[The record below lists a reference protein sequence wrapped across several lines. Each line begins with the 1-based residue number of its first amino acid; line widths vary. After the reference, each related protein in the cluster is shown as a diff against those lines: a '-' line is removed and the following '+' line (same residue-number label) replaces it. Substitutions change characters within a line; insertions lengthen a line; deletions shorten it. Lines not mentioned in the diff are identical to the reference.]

1 MKINFPS
8 WIAIAISG
16 VLATILATLALAFDI
31 DVLVAFMLVCVTALG
46 VVVASLSLAFIIA
59 APSERASI
67 IPLFLD
73 AVRASIQ
80 SRR

>member
-16 VLATILATLALAFDI
+16 VLATIFATLALAFAI
-31 DVLVAFMLVCVTALG
+31 DVLVAFTLVCVAALV
-46 VVVASLSLAFIIA
+46 VVVAMLSLAFIIA
-59 APSERASI
+59 APSERPSI

-73 AVRASIQ
+73 AVRDSIQ